1 MRFFGPMNLLH
12 QILLVFKLYLYIF
25 SVLIS
30 CISCLHI
37 MINVYFIFFVQQGQ
51 TVVGGTVDN
60 DSGPVFD
67 KTPIG
72 SVSAPGLFLSELE
85 CARALRAYLCSRF
98 IELDRYI
105 IFNSFDLAYF

>member
-12 QILLVFKLYLYIF
+12 QILLVFKLDLYIF
-25 SVLIS
+25 SVLIA

-51 TVVGGTVDN
+51 TVAGGTVDH

-67 KTPIG
+67 NTPIG
-72 SVSAPGLFLSELE
+72 SVCAPDLFLSELE
-85 CARALRAYLCSRF
+85 CAHALRAYLCSRF
-98 IELDRYI
+98 IELDMYI
-105 IFNSFDLAYF
+105 LFKLFDLA